1 MGNNDRGAWLGG
13 LRRYLAVL
21 ALASLAWEI
30 GHTPLYTIWSEASLG
45 EIAFAIVHC
54 TAGDVLIGLSALA
67 AALVVFGA
75 AGWPGERF
83 GAVAAATIVVGVA
96 YTAFSE
102 WLNIVVR
109 EAWAYTD
116 AMPTVPVGGFE
127 LGLSPIAQWLV
138 VPALAFAAARRGTAP
153 TRTSATRTSSTRTF
167 TLRRPSPAHRE
178 NAS

>member
-1 MGNNDRGAWLGG
+1 MESDGHAAPAEGAKHTWLGG

-30 GHTPLYTIWSEASLG
+30 AHAPLYTIWREASVG
-45 EIAFAIVHC
+45 EIAFAIAHC

-67 AALVVFGA
+67 AALVIFGS

-83 GAVAAATIVVGVA
+83 GAVAAATTVVGVT

-109 EAWAYTD
+109 EAWAYAE
-116 AMPTVPVGGFE
+116 AMPTMPVGGFD

-138 VPALAFAAARRGTAP
+138 VPALAFAAARRRNP
-153 TRTSATRTSSTRTF
+153 STHPFTF
-167 TLRRPSPAHRE
+167 RRPSPAPLE
-178 NAS
+178 KAP

>member
-1 MGNNDRGAWLGG
+1 MDSDGHAVPAEGATHNWLGG

-30 GHTPLYTIWSEASLG
+30 GHTPLYTIWREASVG
-45 EIAFAIVHC
+45 EIAFAIAHC

-67 AALVVFGA
+67 AALVVFGS
-75 AGWPGERF
+75 AGWPSERF
-83 GAVAAATIVVGVA
+83 GAVAAAATVVGVA

-116 AMPTVPVGGFE
+116 AMPTVPIGAFD

-138 VPALAFAAARRGTAP
+138 VPALAFAAARR
-153 TRTSATRTSSTRTF
+153 RSHSTHPFTF
-167 TLRRPSPAHRE
+167 RRPSPAPLE
-178 NAS
+178 KAP